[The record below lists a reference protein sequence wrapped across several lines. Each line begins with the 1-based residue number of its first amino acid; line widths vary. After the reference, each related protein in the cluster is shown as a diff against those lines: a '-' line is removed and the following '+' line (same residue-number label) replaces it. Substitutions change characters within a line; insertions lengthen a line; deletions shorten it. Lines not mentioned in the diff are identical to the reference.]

1 MNTKTKLILSR
12 TAAYGIPV
20 IVSLGLC
27 YVLFTSID
35 FHEMAFVVRE
45 HCKPWWIAVTLAV
58 SVLSHI
64 FRAMRW
70 RIQLRAIGLHSS
82 LWEVTQSVFG
92 MYAVNLV
99 FPRLGEL
106 WRTTFISKRQG
117 APFSQVFGTMV
128 AERLGDILSV
138 LIITALTFVL
148 ASGHLLEY
156 LRGSGAAT
164 AAKIADMATSPW
176 LWSVLVAGVAGIW
189 LFAAYSKNAVARKIR
204 GLLHGLWQ
212 GFAIVATMPG
222 RGRWVL
228 LTAAIWGCY
237 FLQLYV
243 AFYAFPFTA
252 ALVKAPGGTVAALV
266 AFTLSSI
273 SMGVPSNGGIGPWQW
288 AVIFALGSYGIAA
301 IEAGAFANVVLGAE
315 TLLFIAL
322 GLLTFASIAIYNKHH
337 HNQPTVTE

>member
-1 MNTKTKLILSR
+1 MDTKTKHILNR
-12 TAAYGIPV
+12 LATYGIPV
-20 IVSLGLC
+20 IVSVGLC

-35 FHEMAFVVRE
+35 FHEMAAVVRK
-45 HCKPWWIAVTLAV
+45 HCNPWWIAATLVV
-58 SVLSHI
+58 SIISHI

-138 LIITALTFVL
+138 LLITALTFIL

-156 LRGSGAAT
+156 LRGSGAST
-164 AAKIADMATSPW
+164 AAKLADIATSPW
-176 LWSVLVAGVAGIW
+176 LWGVCVGGAVALW
-189 LFAAYSKNAVARKIR
+189 LFLARSKSAPARKIR
-204 GLLHGLWQ
+204 ELLHGLWQ

-222 RGRWVL
+222 RARWLL
-228 LTAAIWGCY
+228 LTAGIWGCY

-252 ALVKAPGGTVAALV
+252 ALVEAPGGTVAALV

-301 IEAGAFANVVLGAE
+301 TEAGAFANVVLGAE

-322 GLLTFASIAIYNKHH
+322 GLLTFICIAIYNKKH
-337 HNQPTVTE
+337 HNQPTVKE